1 MLVSP
6 SFFHPGCRPVVISG
20 EISFVTVVIL
30 LSSRLPCLVFF
41 FFISSPFL
49 YTFLPFFLSFR
60 FFYES
65 RRVFF
70 GCIQNGN
77 FLTSRPEQASRY
89 SCNFAIVSC
98 GWEAKLQHKRAAD
111 SYVSSSGGGNSR
123 LARINYRSIPK
134 LLSPPGAVTA
144 CL

>member
-6 SFFHPGCRPVVISG
+6 SFFHPGCRPRVVISG
-20 EISFVTVVIL
+20 KISFVTVVIL
-30 LSSRLPCLVFF
+30 LSSRPPASFSSLFLHP
-41 FFISSPFL
+41 FFI
-49 YTFLPFFLSFR
+49 PFFLSFFR
-60 FFYES
+60 SVSSTSQDECFS
-65 RRVFF
+65 VVS
-70 GCIQNGN
+70 QNGN

>member
-20 EISFVTVVIL
+20 EISFVTIVIL
-30 LSSRLPCLVFF
+30 LSSRPPASFSSLFLHP
-41 FFISSPFL
+41 FFI
-49 YTFLPFFLSFR
+49 PFFLSFFR
-60 FFYES
+60 SVSSTSQDECFS
-65 RRVFF
+65 VVS
-70 GCIQNGN
+70 QNGN